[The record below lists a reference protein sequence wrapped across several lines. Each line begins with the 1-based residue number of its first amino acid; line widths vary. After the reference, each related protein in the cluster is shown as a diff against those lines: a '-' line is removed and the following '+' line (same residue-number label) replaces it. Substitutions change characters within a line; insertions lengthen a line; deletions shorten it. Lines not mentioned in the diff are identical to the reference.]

1 MADKA
6 RAMLAALPSSRN
18 RDARTP
24 PKSPENSQIHS
35 EAVERP
41 ETPPSDEDPVV
52 VTSRIRT
59 QPRMKE
65 ESTEKSA
72 SDGTAFVERLNGMVN
87 HEDINSIL
95 ELQGVMLQR
104 FEKSN
109 TQLDRLNDFS
119 RQRYLETV
127 EQFRRYTHILIKM
140 KRNLD
145 SVFRRIKDL
154 KHRLQSQH
162 PEDFMMVAGEINDL
176 EQDNEEEEIDTR
188 DGVVDSEEGRESSDD
203 A

>member
-6 RAMLAALPSSRN
+6 RAMLAALPSSRS
-18 RDARTP
+18 RDART
-24 PKSPENSQIHS
+24 SLEAHS
-35 EAVERP
+35 DATVRP
-41 ETPPSDEDPVV
+41 ETPPSDDDPVI
-52 VTSRIRT
+52 TTARIRT
-59 QPRMKE
+59 EPRIRV
-65 ESTEKSA
+65 ESTENSEF
-72 SDGTAFVERLNGMVN
+72 DGAAFVERLNGMVK

-109 TQLDRLNDFS
+109 TQLDRLNEFS
-119 RQRYLETV
+119 RQRYFDTV
-127 EQFRRYTHILIKM
+127 EQFRRYTNILTKM

-145 SVFRRIKDL
+145 SIFRRIKDL

-162 PEDFMMVAGEINDL
+162 PEDFMMVASELNDL
-176 EQDNEEEEIDTR
+176 EEDSGEDEIDTR
-188 DGVVDSEEGRESSDD
+188 DGAVDREERRDD